1 MTRRMLINAQSP
13 EEVRV
18 AIVSDYDLDDYQVEV
33 ADQSLVRGNIYR
45 GMIASIQPS
54 LNAAFIDY
62 GGVRHGFLSI
72 QDVVPEAWYK
82 QPKDKRRPRID
93 EVLERG
99 RPIVVQ
105 VAKDSEGEKGAVM
118 TTDLSLAGRY
128 LVFTPFNETR
138 GVSRK
143 VEDDADRRRL
153 KDAAKSLDVPEG
165 SGVIVRTNA
174 LGQTKATLAR
184 DLAALLRL
192 WKRVS
197 REARQG
203 KGTKLLYSDQDL
215 IFRALRD
222 SLDSSMTEVLVDDDE
237 AHARASK
244 YLKAFMPRSAPRLVR
259 YSERTPLFSKYGL
272 EDQIDAIYQRT
283 VPLPSGGSLVIDR
296 TEALTAIDVN
306 SGRSTKASSQEETA
320 VHTNLEA
327 AAEVA
332 RQLRLRDIGGLL
344 VVDFID
350 MRSNKNQRKVEKTL
364 RDAMKADK
372 ARSTVGRISSN
383 GLLEIN
389 RQRIRQALS
398 VRTHRA
404 CPTCSGTGRI
414 PSAELVSLNLIRQ
427 IETRAAAGGLE
438 RVRIELHPE
447 LADAFQNSRRA
458 DLAALEE
465 EFGIR
470 VEVIAS
476 PKLHR
481 SEQEIEW
488 VGGKEGSSGARDART
503 GRAAPISS
511 DESRSGGRGRSRGGG
526 RRSISNEPSVRAS
539 HLAGETAAAAAEE
552 AEEDSEDKR
561 GSRRRS
567 RSRSRSG
574 SGSRSGSKS
583 QSESSS
589 EPKSDSESEST
600 SRSRPRSRSGS
611 GSDGDSGSESGSRT
625 LPFQV
630 PLPIRLALPARG
642 EVRNEADTDG
652 RTDSGRRRTRRPL
665 VRRGLRDSPSLALA
679 PERPVPFPRR
689 NPRRRVRL
697 RAGRSARTEVRARGS
712 IRASIRSRRGTNPSE
727 QKPPG
732 RPASTRR
739 PRPAAAQPRGRDAG
753 AAVTWP
759 ETVTPTA
766 AIAGRGRG
774 DDPDGGG
781 EG

>member
-1 MTRRMLINAQSP
+1 MLINAQSP

-18 AIVSDYDLDDYQVEV
+18 AIVSDTTLDEYLVEV
-33 ADQSLVRGNIYR
+33 ADQSLTRGNIYR
-45 GMIASIQPS
+45 GTIASVQPS
-54 LNAAFIDY
+54 LNAAFIEY
-62 GGVRHGFLSI
+62 GGPRHGFLSI
-72 QDVVPEAWYK
+72 QDMVPEAWYK
-82 QPKDKRRPRID
+82 QPKDKKRPRID

-105 VAKDSEGEKGAVM
+105 VTKDSEGDKGAVM

-143 VEDDADRRRL
+143 VEDDADRKRL

-184 DLAALLRL
+184 DLASLLRL

-222 SLDSSMTEVLVDDDE
+222 TLDGAITEILVDDDE
-237 AHARASK
+237 AHDRADK
-244 YLKAFMPRSAPRLVR
+244 YLTSFMPRSRPKLIR
-259 YSERTPLFSKYGL
+259 YSERTPLFSKYRL
-272 EDQIDAIYQRT
+272 EEQVDAIYQRS
-283 VPLPSGGSLVIDR
+283 VPLPSGGSLVIDP

-306 SGRSTKASSQEETA
+306 SGKSTKASTQEETA
-320 VHTNLEA
+320 VNTNLEA
-327 AAEVA
+327 AREVA

-350 MRSNKNQRKVEKTL
+350 MRSTKNQRKVEKEL

-398 VRTHRA
+398 VRTHRP

-414 PSAELVSLNLIRQ
+414 PSPELVSLNLLRR

-438 RVRIELHPE
+438 VARIALHPE
-447 LADAFQNSRRA
+447 LADAFQNTRRT
-458 DLAALEE
+458 DLAALEQ

-481 SEQEIEW
+481 SEQEVDW
-488 VGGKEGSSGARDART
+488 LSAGAAAAAAAADSAGSRGSGRDSRSSRGS
-503 GRAAPISS
+503 GR
-511 DESRSGGRGRSRGGG
+511 SRSGGSGRGRGRSSGRGSDKGSGRGSGKDSGKDSGKGSGKGSADGSGDGG
-526 RRSISNEPSVRAS
+526 RRRSGRGGSRKGEPAVKAS
-539 HLAGETAAAAAEE
+539 HLASEASGEERTEE
-552 AEEDSEDKR
+552 PSPRADGKGDD
-561 GSRRRS
+561 GGDRS
-567 RSRSRSG
+567 KG
-574 SGSRSGSKS
+574 
-583 QSESSS
+583 Q
-589 EPKSDSESEST
+589 
-600 SRSRPRSRSGS
+600 RP
-611 GSDGDSGSESGSRT
+611 
-625 LPFQV
+625 
-630 PLPIRLALPARG
+630 
-642 EVRNEADTDG
+642 
-652 RTDSGRRRTRRPL
+652 GRRR
-665 VRRGLRDSPSLALA
+665 RGGRGG
-679 PERPVPFPRR
+679 
-689 NPRRRVRL
+689 RRRVGG
-697 RAGRSARTEVRARGS
+697 GRSARRSGTSDSSSSSRSTEG
-712 IRASIRSRRGTNPSE
+712 
-727 QKPPG
+727 
-732 RPASTRR
+732 
-739 PRPAAAQPRGRDAG
+739 
-753 AAVTWP
+753 
-759 ETVTPTA
+759 
-766 AIAGRGRG
+766 G
-774 DDPDGGG
+774 DG
-781 EG
+781 

>member
-1 MTRRMLINAQSP
+1 MASRRVRAVLESVTRTATRRFIQTPIRETTRKDREALLTMTRRMLINAQSP

-18 AIVSDYDLDDYQVEV
+18 AIVSDSDLDDYQVEV

-45 GMIASIQPS
+45 GTIVSIQPS

-128 LVFTPFNETR
+128 LVFTPFNDTR

-222 SLDSSMTEVLVDDDE
+222 SLDSTMTEVLVDDDE
-237 AHARASK
+237 AHGRASK
-244 YLKAFMPRSAPRLVR
+244 YLKAFMPRSAPRLIR

-344 VVDFID
+344 VIDFID
-350 MRSNKNQRKVEKTL
+350 MRASRNQRKVEKTL

-383 GLLEIN
+383 GLLEVN

-414 PSAELVSLNLIRQ
+414 PSPELVSLNLIRQ

-481 SEQEIEW
+481 SEQEIDW
-488 VGGKEGSSGARDART
+488 VGRSSSRSARAPARAS
-503 GRAAPISS
+503 G
-511 DESRSGGRGRSRGGG
+511 SGGRGRSRGPQAAGRAGPAVGPGLPPG
-526 RRSISNEPSVRAS
+526 RRDRRGRRRGATRTKTSGS
-539 HLAGETAAAAAEE
+539 
-552 AEEDSEDKR
+552 R
-561 GSRRRS
+561 GSRRRAPARAPARVVQS
-567 RSRSRSG
+567 RDESRSG
-574 SGSRSGSKS
+574 S
-583 QSESSS
+583 
-589 EPKSDSESEST
+589 ESES
-600 SRSRPRSRSGS
+600 RSESAAPAPRSTVPIPVRRSRS
-611 GSDGDSGSESGSRT
+611 
-625 LPFQV
+625 
-630 PLPIRLALPARG
+630 A
-642 EVRNEADTDG
+642 
-652 RTDSGRRRTRRPL
+652 
-665 VRRGLRDSPSLALA
+665 
-679 PERPVPFPRR
+679 
-689 NPRRRVRL
+689 
-697 RAGRSARTEVRARGS
+697 
-712 IRASIRSRRGTNPSE
+712 
-727 QKPPG
+727 
-732 RPASTRR
+732 
-739 PRPAAAQPRGRDAG
+739 
-753 AAVTWP
+753 
-759 ETVTPTA
+759 
-766 AIAGRGRG
+766 
-774 DDPDGGG
+774 
-781 EG
+781 